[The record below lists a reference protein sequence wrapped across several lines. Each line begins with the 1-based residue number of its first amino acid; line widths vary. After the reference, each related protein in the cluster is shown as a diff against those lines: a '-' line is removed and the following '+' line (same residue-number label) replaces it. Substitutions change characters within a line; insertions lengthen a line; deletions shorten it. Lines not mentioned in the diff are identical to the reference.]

1 MFGRL
6 QDNPFPMRLLLLA
19 ALGLSVG
26 CASISN
32 VQMAD
37 TLGKGNF
44 QVGIEPGVWGAAS
57 GQGTAFIPH
66 VDGAVRFGV
75 SEGVDLGV
83 RAGFSL
89 VEFQS
94 KFLFTKPGDRHL
106 AISLAPTIGGFVG
119 GGGTSTAA
127 WLNIGVPL
135 LIGIKLPGGSE
146 FVIGPRLQNLVVWGS
161 STGSGGGSAIYGLAV
176 GSSLGFAWRISDSFG
191 IMPEV
196 SAVYPVVG
204 AANFAGLTQ
213 ASSGFNA
220 GLAIVQVKLGFL
232 VGRFRPLND
241 DLQQGPPP
249 PGRVPVA
256 NPPMQPS
263 PPPPGQPAQPGDLTP
278 PPMPPPAI

>member
-1 MFGRL
+1 MFGRV
-6 QDNPFPMRLLLLA
+6 QDNPFPMRVLPA
-19 ALGLSVG
+19 VALVLSVG

-75 SEGVDLGV
+75 SDGVDLGV

-119 GGGTSTAA
+119 GGGTSSAA

-146 FVIGPRLQNLVVWGS
+146 FVIGPRLQNLVVWSSS
-161 STGSGGGSAIYGLAV
+161 STSTNPAAIYGLAV
-176 GSSLGFAWRISDSFG
+176 GSSLGFAWRISDNFG

-220 GLAIVQVKLGFL
+220 GLAIVQFKLGFL
-232 VGRFRPLND
+232 VGRFRPLNN

-249 PGRVPVA
+249 GRVPVN
-256 NPPMQPS
+256 NPPLQPGQ
-263 PPPPGQPAQPGDLTP
+263 PPPGQPGDMTP